1 MTVFSNKWTGST
13 LFSKNIIV
21 IDWFVDSQLCWW
33 NCREEKSEFRKRMEA
48 ISKHQNIERQM
59 VKEKME
65 KRMQG
70 EANANVLDLIQEYG
84 LENICNQLRLIP

>member
-1 MTVFSNKWTGST
+1 
-13 LFSKNIIV
+13 
-21 IDWFVDSQLCWW
+21 
-33 NCREEKSEFRKRMEA
+33 MEA